1 MEQQEKYQQ
10 LLRLTALWALVES
23 GLGGMMHAFHL
34 PFTGLVLG
42 GFSILILSLIAR
54 GSQHVFG
61 RVIKA
66 TLIVIAVKAA
76 VNPFTSPMAYIAVG
90 FQGVCAALLFSISI
104 NSRIL
109 FMVFGA
115 ITMMESAVQ
124 KLLVLTLIF
133 GQTWWKALNAW
144 AESVTQLFGVVTQ
157 SEGSTYIIGGY
168 LGLFIVWGLILGNW
182 MYYLPRQ
189 IREREQKYAHIV
201 PEPSIE
207 TPLKTGKKTTI
218 TVFILFIFLASGLW
232 LSTEKGA
239 LSAFMLL
246 VRTVVV
252 VILWIYL

>member
-1 MEQQEKYQQ
+1 
-10 LLRLTALWALVES
+10 
-23 GLGGMMHAFHL
+23 
-34 PFTGLVLG
+34 
-42 GFSILILSLIAR
+42 
-54 GSQHVFG
+54 
-61 RVIKA
+61 
-66 TLIVIAVKAA
+66 
-76 VNPFTSPMAYIAVG
+76 G
-90 FQGVCAALLFSISI
+90 FQGLCAALLFSISI

-144 AESVTQLFGVVTQ
+144 TESVTQLFGVSTQ
-157 SEGSTYIIGGY
+157 SEGSTYIVGIY
-168 LGLFIVWGLILGNW
+168 LGLFIIWGLILGNW
-182 MYYLPRQ
+182 MFYLPHQ
-189 IREREQKYAHIV
+189 IREREQKYAHII

-207 TPLKTGKKTTI
+207 APLKTGKKTTI
-218 TVFILFIFLASGLW
+218 TAFILFIFLASGLW

-252 VILWIYL
+252 VILWIYLILPVWQKFIQRWLIQQKEKHQEISLVLNIIPHLSRYVKPLYQSIAANHKGVGKWKEFILSLIVLSLNGEKE